1 MKAKV
6 PPEAPIKTVQTE
18 NQRLDDYKRQGTP
31 TQRSLHFVRNRPFEA
46 EQKGSDAADSK
57 EDELHRADD
66 GTIGPPVSAGDT
78 QVVSKQGENPHEVSL
93 APNIGGFRSEL

>member
-6 PPEAPIKTVQTE
+6 PPEAPIETVQTE

-31 TQRSLHFVRNRPFEA
+31 TQRSLHLVRNGPFEA

-57 EDELHRADD
+57 EDELHRANY
-66 GTIGPPVSAGDT
+66 GTISPPVTAGDA
-78 QVVSKQGENPHEVSL
+78 QVVCEQGENPHEVSL
-93 APNIGGFRSEL
+93 APNIGGFRSDL